1 MSLIDTLDVRG
12 FIFRANYEKKKI
24 IKIRERIRRIIEEDD
39 RSGYEQ
45 WRI

>member
-1 MSLIDTLDVRG
+1 MDLYFAQIM
-12 FIFRANYEKKKI
+12 KKKEKI

>member
-1 MSLIDTLDVRG
+1 MIDTLDVRG
-12 FIFRANYEKKKI
+12 FIFLANYEKKKI

>member
-1 MSLIDTLDVRG
+1 MDLYFAQIMK
-12 FIFRANYEKKKI
+12 KKKI